1 MGYIRAGIACVLEV
15 LRLLV
20 VRRERNTFVLMDLCR
35 VSVVIFVAAVNSHFC
50 VV

>member
-20 VRRERNTFVLMDLCR
+20 VRRERNTFVLMDLCL
-35 VSVVIFVAAVNSHFC
+35 VSVVIFVAVVNSHFC